1 MWWCL
6 LNRCKSRKVRSLW
19 WEGIPPSVRGWVW
32 QHSIG
37 NQLNI
42 TPELYEIFL
51 ARYGFHFRGINALSQ
66 KLQGKKI
73 RLGASVAPGNPQLEA
88 MTLDILS
95 TFPDLH
101 IFQKEI
107 SNIFPSRENCPPAGH
122 ERTVL
127 ARNLQNIPQV
137 SQGGPYHDSLRN
149 VLGAYATYRPD
160 VGYAPMTS
168 WLAAM
173 LLLYMDAVE
182 AFVVL
187 ANILNQPC
195 MLAFALP
202 RPNQVKRYLAT
213 FDVFFEENLPGLF
226 AHFKKIGL
234 LPDVYLGDW
243 VLVLLAHVLPL
254 ECACRARDVWFR
266 DGEEFAFRAALGR
279 LSLLADSLLTLDKE
293 GAAAL
298 LLARSSPAA
307 SSSVAAAPFPIPA
320 TQEEALFSAIAGVRM
335 VSRRRSWAQVLAL
348 Q

>member
-1 MWWCL
+1 AATTVIVLEQRPKNLPPKPLAEQQRHRVQYEAMLREIQKQEERACERRRRLEEERCRREEVATRTTALWSRGVLPRWQEV
-6 LNRCKSRKVRSLW
+6 CKSRKVRSLW

-42 TPELYEIFL
+42 TPANYKE
-51 ARYGFHFRGINALSQ
+51 
-66 KLQGKKI
+66 KKSI
-73 RLGASVAPGNPQLEA
+73 SRLPSGLGASVAPGNPQLEA

-101 IFQKEI
+101 IFQK
-107 SNIFPSRENCPPAGH
+107 
-122 ERTVL
+122 
-127 ARNLQNIPQV
+127 
-137 SQGGPYHDSLRN
+137 GGPYHDSLRN

-243 VLVLLAHVLPL
+243 
-254 ECACRARDVWFR
+254 
-266 DGEEFAFRAALGR
+266 
-279 LSLLADSLLTLDKE
+279 
-293 GAAAL
+293 
-298 LLARSSPAA
+298 
-307 SSSVAAAPFPIPA
+307 
-320 TQEEALFSAIAGVRM
+320 
-335 VSRRRSWAQVLAL
+335 
-348 Q
+348 